1 MNNTIRELQFCQLE
15 NEELRKRLEEKKQTI
30 QKLYSDVK
38 FLLGENDA
46 LFSTRLEDGAIILT
60 ADDREKL
67 LTLIR
72 KVI

>member
-1 MNNTIRELQFCQLE
+1 MYNTIRELQFCQLE
-15 NEELRKRLEEKKQTI
+15 NEELRKRLEEKKQVI

-46 LFSTRLEDGAIILT
+46 LFSTRLEHGAIILT
-60 ADDREKL
+60 AEDREKL
-67 LTLIR
+67 LLLIK